1 MLTARMTLL
10 PSIVVGF
17 FFREKCL
24 SIHFV
29 AKLAAWLALAGASL
43 MSVGQQT
50 TPPVNSDSSPQTQQ
64 GTNQTA
70 SPQQTSLQSPAP
82 GQSPSQQS
90 SSQQSSSQQSSQQP
104 SDKSK
109 NPPNTSGKVEGTSND
124 RLFYTLPNFL
134 TLQGKDHL
142 PPMSAKDKYKVVA
155 LGTFDYVEYPWWGV
169 LAAIAQAQN
178 SEPAFGQGWT
188 AYAKRYG
195 TTAGDSM
202 VENFM
207 VGAVFPS
214 ALHQDP
220 RYYQSGQGG
229 FFRRT
234 EYSVSRIFITR
245 SDSSHKQF
253 NYSEIFGAATAAAIS
268 TYSYHPSSTYI
279 STPTNPHTFVGSDK
293 TLSNTID
300 TYGTQLA
307 LDTITLVVKEFWP
320 DVHRKISNKHK
331 MPAAAPDSPHP

>member
-1 MLTARMTLL
+1 
-10 PSIVVGF
+10 
-17 FFREKCL
+17 
-24 SIHFV
+24 
-29 AKLAAWLALAGASL
+29 
-43 MSVGQQT
+43 MSAGQQT
-50 TPPVNSDSSPQTQQ
+50 TPPVSSDSSAQTQPQ
-64 GTNQTA
+64 GANHTA
-70 SPQQTSLQSPAP
+70 SPQQSSPQSAAP
-82 GQSPSQQS
+82 GQS
-90 SSQQSSSQQSSQQP
+90 SSQQSSSQQTSPQQP

-109 NPPNTSGKVEGTSND
+109 DAPNTGGKVEGTSND

-134 TLQGKDHL
+134 TLQNKSQL
-142 PPMSAKDKYKVVA
+142 PPMSVRDKYKVVA
-155 LGTFDYVEYPWWGV
+155 LGTFDYVEYPWWAV
-169 LAAIAQAQN
+169 LAAISQSQN
-178 SEPAFGQGWT
+178 SEPAFGQGWA
-188 AYAKRYG
+188 AYAKRFG
-195 TTAGDSM
+195 VTAGDSM
-202 VENFM
+202 IENFM

-229 FFRRT
+229 FLRRT
-234 EYSVSRIFITR
+234 GYSVGRIFVTR
-245 SDSSHKQF
+245 SDSGHKQF